1 MDIAIKIISTL
12 AVILGPLSFL
22 TQVVKTWKI
31 RETKDISLGM
41 YVIFWMGVVLWLIYG
56 LGTKDMAVIVNNIIM
71 FTLTSIMLYFKLK
84 YK

>member
-22 TQVVKTWKI
+22 SQVVKTWRT
-31 RETKDISLGM
+31 RETRDISLGM
-41 YVIFWMGVVLWLIYG
+41 YVIFWAGVVLWLTYG
-56 LGTKDMAVIVNNIIM
+56 IGTKDMAVIVNNIIM
-71 FTLTSIMLYFKLK
+71 FTLTTIMLYFKLR

>member
-1 MDIAIKIISTL
+1 MDYIAIISTL

-22 TQVVKTWKI
+22 TQVVKTWKL

-41 YVIFWMGVVLWLIYG
+41 YIIFWVGVVLWLIYG
-56 LGTKDMAVIVNNIIM
+56 LALKDLAVIINNIIM
-71 FTLTSIMLYFKLK
+71 LTLTSTMLYFKLK

>member
-22 TQVVKTWKI
+22 TQVVKTWRI

-41 YVIFWMGVVLWLIYG
+41 YVIFWAGVVLWFIYG
-56 LGTKDMAVIVNNIIM
+56 IGTKDMAVIINNIIM
-71 FTLTSIMLYFKLK
+71 FTLTSIMLFFKLR